1 LEAGRIHPARIS
13 VAAVAVLVLGT
24 LLLFPLSHIQVELG
38 FFWKV
43 SVGVGVM
50 QLLAVRYRRQEE
62 WTLVAALDGASL
74 LIAFSTVYAV
84 TQYLLPEHNPDFW
97 DADFAGF
104 DQRLGL
110 TSAAIVE
117 WTRSVPHLDMILA
130 KIYYA
135 FFFHFALYIPYA
147 AGVRRDPWRMYE
159 TLANMCVCAIF
170 GLVLFAVFPAKN
182 AIFFY
187 GIEDIHFT
195 GLLVE
200 HLDQLSKHRFGTLTP
215 ANAQGLIQFP
225 SFHVAIAVLL
235 CWDLRYERRVVL
247 VLGVIWTLLMAWSA
261 ITTGGHYVI
270 DIWGGVGIA
279 VAAVAFVRWLSGSKP
294 QD

>member
-1 LEAGRIHPARIS
+1 MQIC
-13 VAAVAVLVLGT
+13 VAALLVLILGT
-24 LLLFPLSHIQVELG
+24 LLLFPLSHIQIEIG

-50 QLLAVRYRRQEE
+50 QLLAVRYRRQQE
-62 WTLVAALDGASL
+62 WSLVAALNGASL
-74 LIAFSTVYAV
+74 LIAFSTVYAA
-84 TQYLLPEHNPDFW
+84 TQYLLPEHNPVFW
-97 DADFAGF
+97 DSAFARF
-104 DQRLGL
+104 DEALGL
-110 TSAAIVE
+110 TSLVVVE

-135 FFFHFALYIPYA
+135 FFFHFALYVPYA

-159 TLANMCVCAIF
+159 TLANMFVSAIF
-170 GLVLFAVFPAKN
+170 GLVLFAIFPAKN

-187 GIEDIHFT
+187 GIEDIHHT
-195 GLLVE
+195 GLLVQ
-200 HLDQLSKHRFGTLTP
+200 HLDELSKLDFGLLTP
-215 ANAQGLIQFP
+215 GNAQGLIQFP

-235 CWDLRYERRVVL
+235 CWDLRYEVRPVL
-247 VLGVIWTLLMAWSA
+247 IVGIIWTALMAWSA

-270 DIWGGVGIA
+270 DIWGGVAIA
-279 VAAVAFVRWLSGSKP
+279 MAAIGVVRWLSGSKP